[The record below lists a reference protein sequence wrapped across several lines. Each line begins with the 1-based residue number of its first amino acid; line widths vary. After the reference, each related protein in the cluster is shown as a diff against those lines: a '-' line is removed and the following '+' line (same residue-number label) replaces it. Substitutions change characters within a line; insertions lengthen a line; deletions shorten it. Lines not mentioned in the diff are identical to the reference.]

1 MKKEIFK
8 FIVNLLEIAA
18 GLILCAI
25 FLVILIA
32 KIVELVLEGTL

>member
-1 MKKEIFK
+1 MKKEILK
-8 FIVNLLEIAA
+8 FIVNLLEIVA
-18 GLILCAI
+18 GLILCSI